1 MTSVSTPPRLSM
13 TGVVKRFGSVTA
25 LDHVDFEVA
34 RNEVHG
40 LLGGNGAGKTTLMNV
55 LYGLYRPD
63 SGQIRIDGKEVQIS
77 APRDAIEAGVGMVH
91 QTFLQVDSYTV
102 TENIVLGTDLGSP
115 VRLDLSDA
123 RKRIVG
129 LSEHFG
135 LKVDPD
141 AVVEDLPVGVR
152 QRVEILKAL
161 YRGCSLL
168 ILDEPTTN
176 LTPQEVDDLFRSMR
190 VMVDEGMS
198 VILITHKIRE
208 TLAVCDRMTIM
219 REGRHVA
226 TVTRAET
233 DAEDLAE
240 TMVGRQ
246 VDIDPA
252 EDEDVA
258 ATAAV
263 AMGAVEATE
272 VADETAPPQVVEYET
287 GVEVRD
293 LTVANDHGVRVVKDF
308 TLEIGKGEIVGI
320 AGVAGNGQVEL
331 AEAIAG
337 VRPIVSGSVRLGD
350 LELTGRPTVE
360 WLEHGVA
367 YVPEDRNRD
376 GILPTA
382 SITENLVLG
391 SQRNPRVRRGRL
403 IDWKAAR
410 ERAVE
415 AIRQFSI
422 KANGPATPCGDLS
435 GGNIQRVILAR
446 AFAHQPRL
454 LILHNPTRGLDIAST
469 RFVYEQV
476 RSVTEKGGAVLLIS
490 EDLDEVISLSDRVL
504 ALYAG
509 SLNGSWPRG
518 AVDPYE
524 VGRGMTGL
532 QDAS

>member
-1 MTSVSTPPRLSM
+1 M
-13 TGVVKRFGSVTA
+13 K
-25 LDHVDFEVA
+25 
-34 RNEVHG
+34 
-40 LLGGNGAGKTTLMNV
+40 
-55 LYGLYRPD
+55 
-63 SGQIRIDGKEVQIS
+63 
-77 APRDAIEAGVGMVH
+77 
-91 QTFLQVDSYTV
+91 
-102 TENIVLGTDLGSP
+102 
-115 VRLDLSDA
+115 LDLSEA
-123 RKRIVG
+123 RQRIVE

-161 YRGCSLL
+161 YRGCNLL

-226 TVTRAET
+226 TVARADT

-252 EDEDVA
+252 EDEEVA

-263 AMGAVEATE
+263 ALGAVEATE
-272 VADETAPPQVVEYET
+272 VADETAPTAAVEFET
-287 GVEVRD
+287 GVVIRD
-293 LTVANDHGVRVVKDF
+293 LTVANDHGVHVVKGF
-308 TLEIGKGEIVGI
+308 TLEVGQGEIVGI

-337 VRPIVSGSVRLGD
+337 VRPAVSGSVRLGELD
-350 LELTGRPTVE
+350 LAGRPTMQ

-391 SQRNPRVRRGRL
+391 SQRSGRVRKGRM
-403 IDWKAAR
+403 IDWKGAR

-415 AIRQFSI
+415 AIRHFSI

-446 AFAHQPRL
+446 AFAHEPRL

-476 RSVTEKGGAVLLIS
+476 TAVTENGGAVLLIS
-490 EDLDEVISLSDRVL
+490 EDLDEVIALSDRVL

-509 SLNGSWPRG
+509 SVAGSWQRG
-518 AVDPYE
+518 EVDPYD
-524 VGRGMTGL
+524 VGRRMTGL
-532 QDAS
+532 KDAS